1 MKRFSKIISILLTL
15 VLLLSATTALAG
27 AASACPTGRVVYC
40 AGGSCKDI
48 QQLLKQCR
56 NGNCSMNDLLKAIG
70 SYCPDGN
77 CSTYT
82 PSAQPSQ
89 PTAQQTAP
97 TESQQ
102 TAPTPT
108 ETQQAAPALTDAQTS
123 EFRTAYEN
131 EVVRLVNA
139 ERAKYDLPALSADS
153 GALSVAHIRAKE
165 IVKSFSHTR
174 PDGRSCFTAAADM
187 GVSYRSA
194 GENIAYG
201 YRTPAQVVSG
211 WMNSDGHRKNILSS
225 SFTKI
230 GVGCYEYN
238 GVLYWSQFFI
248 G

>member
-1 MKRFSKIISILLTL
+1 MKRFSKMISILLTL
-15 VLLLSATTALAG
+15 LLMLSATTALAG
-27 AASACPTGRVVYC
+27 AASVRTVGKVVYC
-40 AGGSCKDI
+40 TGGNCKDL

-70 SYCPDGN
+70 GYCPDGN
-77 CSTYT
+77 CSAYQTT
-82 PSAQPSQ
+82 IQPAQP
-89 PTAQQTAP
+89 TVP
-97 TESQQ
+97 TEPQQ
-102 TAPTPT
+102 NTPIPT
-108 ETQQAAPALTDAQTS
+108 EAQSS

-131 EVVRLVNA
+131 EVVTLVNA
-139 ERAKYDLPALSADS
+139 ERARYGLQALSADS
-153 GALSVAHIRAKE
+153 GALDAAHIRAKE
-165 IVKSFSHTR
+165 ITKSFSHTR
-174 PDGRSCFTAAADM
+174 PDGRSCFTAAADL
-187 GVSYRSA
+187 GVSYRAA

-211 WMNSDGHRKNILSS
+211 WMNSEGHRKNILSS